1 MDDYTFENGSKPTK
15 PPPNL
20 LERESFNKLIRIMG
34 TFDLATGHAD
44 NFDDLL
50 DSLNSELHDVLGHY
64 RQANRIALQKNPV
77 TATGVPW

>member
-1 MDDYTFENGSKPTK
+1 MIYDEYTFENGSKPLS
-15 PPPNL
+15 NL
-20 LERESFNKLIRIMG
+20 LEQERFNKLIRIMG

-64 RQANRIALQKNPV
+64 REALKC
-77 TATGVPW
+77 THAS

>member
-1 MDDYTFENGSKPTK
+1 MDDYTFENGTK
-15 PPPNL
+15 PK
-20 LERESFNKLIRIMG
+20 LEQTSFNKLIRIMG

-64 RQANRIALQKNPV
+64 REALKC
-77 TATGVPW
+77 THAS

>member
-1 MDDYTFENGSKPTK
+1 MDDYTFENGAKTK
-15 PPPNL
+15 I
-20 LERESFNKLIRIMG
+20 EQKSFNKLIRIMG

-64 RQANRIALQKNPV
+64 RQALKEQPQAEPPEKE
-77 TATGVPW
+77 AA